1 MFRRDWKRLALDVS
15 DALARC
21 ETKDDLTPY
30 LEELS
35 RLRDACEAEIRDVM
49 APPEEGFDAGAVAGH
64 DGDQVYPG
72 IHLIAEKVADH
83 THRGT
88 GL

>member
-49 APPEEGFDAGAVAGH
+49 APPEEFHGGE
-64 DGDQVYPG
+64 QVYPG

>member
-49 APPEEGFDAGAVAGH
+49 APPEEFHAGAVAGH

-72 IHLIAEKVADH
+72 IHLIPEKVADH